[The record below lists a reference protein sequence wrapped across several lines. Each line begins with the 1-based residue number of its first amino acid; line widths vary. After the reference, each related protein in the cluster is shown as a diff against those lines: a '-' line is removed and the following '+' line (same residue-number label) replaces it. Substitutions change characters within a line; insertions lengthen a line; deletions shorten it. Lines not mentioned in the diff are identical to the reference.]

1 MIVRQI
7 LEAIRSRRDFNR
19 IKRQLR
25 ENATS
30 RAIIMLV
37 CSGALDV
44 GQGKRLVKAGRPL

>member
-1 MIVRQI
+1 MFIKAI
-7 LEAIRSRRDFNR
+7 LEAIENRRDFNR
-19 IKRQLR
+19 FKRQLR

-44 GQGKRLVKAGRPL
+44 GQGRRLIRPGRAL